1 LYNLVRVER
10 NSALHQGAAARRL
23 TNHAIE
29 LSLILEGALEKL
41 MEQRVSD
48 FMVRDVVTASRWQPV
63 SFVRLLMLKSSF
75 SYIPVRLTDTDSSSW
90 RLISDFSLAHY
101 LRARPENSSER
112 TVGELVDSEEIQLL
126 TVDTVSELDPLDT
139 IVTRV
144 MEKPVLVLSD
154 AKVMVGII
162 SAFDIL

>member
-1 LYNLVRVER
+1 
-10 NSALHQGAAARRL
+10 
-23 TNHAIE
+23 
-29 LSLILEGALEKL
+29 
-41 MEQRVSD
+41 
-48 FMVRDVVTASRWQPV
+48 
-63 SFVRLLMLKSSF
+63 
-75 SYIPVRLTDTDSSSW
+75 
-90 RLISDFSLAHY
+90 
-101 LRARPENSSER
+101 
-112 TVGELVDSEEIQLL
+112 VGELVDSEEIQLL